1 MCRKQNELGMK
12 LEQRINAFI
21 QLGNF
26 LDEFK
31 EDKEWN
37 DYTKGVSKSDFE
49 ELNDCIK
56 KLHHYNG
63 WFTEESV
70 RKAISGIRNWLTK
83 EELSRF
89 CGQYSIKDDSNK
101 TIAIIA
107 AGNIPLVGFHDIMCS
122 LLAGHHVVIKLSS
135 DDNKLLPLI
144 LKYLVQIEP
153 DFYAR
158 IRISDGK
165 LNDYHAVIAT
175 GSDNTNRY
183 FETYFGKY
191 PHIFRGNRTSIA
203 ILDGSETDEELK
215 LLGNDIFDFYGLGCR
230 NVSKV
235 FVPKG
240 YDLNKLFGAL
250 FDFKEIVNHN
260 KYGNNYD
267 YNKAIL
273 LLDQAPDLIENGFL
287 ILQKTKALH
296 SPLAVLYYDEYEN
309 KQEVEDFIS
318 QYEDKIQ
325 CKVGKEWI
333 PFGQAQ
339 EPKIDDFA
347 DNVDTMKFLT
357 QL

>member
-1 MCRKQNELGMK
+1 MK
-12 LEQRINAFI
+12 LEQRINAFV
-21 QLGNF
+21 QLGKF
-26 LDEFK
+26 LEEFSEK
-31 EDKEWN
+31 KEWK
-37 DYTKGVSKSDFE
+37 DYSNGVSQNDFN
-49 ELNDCIK
+49 ELNGCIE

-63 WFTEESV
+63 WFTEENV
-70 RKAISGIRNWLTK
+70 RKAIKGIRTWLFENELNSFCKPYTMNK
-83 EELSRF
+83 ESR
-89 CGQYSIKDDSNK
+89 N
-101 TIAIIA
+101 IAIIT
-107 AGNIPLVGFHDIMCS
+107 AGNIPLVGFHDVMCS
-122 LLAGHHVVIKLSS
+122 LLVGHNVILKLSS
-135 DDNKLLPLI
+135 DDDKLLPLI
-144 LKYLVQIEP
+144 LKYLVQLEP
-153 DFYAR
+153 EFYNR

-203 ILDGSETDEELK
+203 VLNGEESEIDLK
-215 LLGNDIFDFYGLGCR
+215 KLGNDIFDFFGLGCR

-250 FDFKEIVNHN
+250 FEFKEIVNHN

-273 LLDQAPDLIENGFL
+273 ILDQTPYLLENGFL
-287 ILQKTKALH
+287 ILQKSKELH

-309 KQEVEDFIS
+309 RGEVDSFLKTHES
-318 QYEDKIQ
+318 KIQ
-325 CKVGKEWI
+325 CVVGKGFVD
-333 PFGQAQ
+333 FGKAQ
-339 EPKIDDFA
+339 EPKINDFA